1 MTSYDVELK
10 DIVKDFESGGG
21 RVRAVDHVSVD
32 IADGEFF
39 ALLGPSGCGKTTTLR
54 LIAGFEQPTAGHIL
68 IRGRAMEGIPAYHRP
83 VNTVFQDYALFPH
96 LTVEQNIMFG
106 LQMEGVHKRE
116 AVKLAGEALEM
127 VRLPGVGERKPHQLS
142 GGQQQRVALARSLV
156 KQPAVL
162 LLDEPLG
169 ALDLKLRKNMQY
181 ELKALQRD
189 VGITFIYVTHDQE
202 EAITMADRIAVMNE
216 GKMLQVGTP
225 KQIYEHPETHFVAD
239 FIGETNFIAGALT
252 ERGGDGYGSVR
263 LQDGSVIRAQLADT
277 LGNAAS
283 AVTVAIRP
291 ERIGISTPHNPPTAF
306 GGGVES
312 SEITML
318 DALLVDSQ
326 YIGTDTRFTLRIG
339 DGIELVARLQNI
351 DDLAVN
357 TLRIGQKVK
366 VFWQESSA
374 TVLDR

>member
-1 MTSYDVELK
+1 MTTYDVELK
-10 DIVKDFESGGG
+10 DIVKDFESGGSN
-21 RVRAVDHVSVD
+21 VRAVDHVNVQ
-32 IADGEFF
+32 IKDGEFF

-68 IRGRAMEGIPAYHRP
+68 IRGIAMEGIPAYHRP

-106 LQMEGVHKRE
+106 LQMEGVKKRE
-116 AVKLAGEALEM
+116 ALKLAHESLEK
-127 VRLPGVGERKPHQLS
+127 VRLPGVGLRKPHQLS

-216 GKMLQVGTP
+216 GMMLQVGTP
-225 KQIYEHPETHFVAD
+225 KEIYEHPGTHFVAD
-239 FIGETNFIAGALT
+239 FIGETNFISGTLEGRGAG
-252 ERGGDGYGSVR
+252 GYGRVMIA
-263 LQDGSVIRAQLADT
+263 DDTVIRAQLSDT
-277 LGNAAS
+277 LGS
-283 AVTVAIRP
+283 SSLAVTVAIRP
-291 ERIGISTPHNPPTAF
+291 ERIGIAADGEALDLNGPDLT
-306 GGGVES
+306 V
-312 SEITML
+312 L
-318 DALLVDSQ
+318 DALLIDNQ
-326 YIGTDTRFTLRIG
+326 YIGTDTRYTLRIG
-339 DGIELVARLQNI
+339 DEIDLVARVQNI
-351 DDLAVN
+351 NNRDSAAFSN
-357 TLRIGQKVK
+357 GEYVK
-366 VFWQESSA
+366 VFWHDSST

>member
-1 MTSYDVELK
+1 MTTFDVELV
-10 DIVKDFESGGG
+10 DIVKEFESSGSA
-21 RVRAVDHVSVD
+21 VRAVDRVSVQ

-54 LIAGFEQPTAGHIL
+54 LIAGFEQPTSGRVL

-106 LQMEGVHKRE
+106 LQMEGVDKKAARKR
-116 AVKLAGEALEM
+116 ANEALEQ
-127 VRLPGVGERKPHQLS
+127 VRLPGVVARKPHQLS
-142 GGQQQRVALARSLV
+142 GGQQQRVALARALV

-169 ALDLKLRKNMQY
+169 ALDLKLRKNMQF

-216 GKMLQVGTP
+216 GLMLQVGTP
-225 KQIYEHPETHFVAD
+225 KEIYEHPETHFVAD
-239 FIGETNFIAGALT
+239 FIGETNFIPGTLLQRS
-252 ERGGDGYGSVR
+252 EDGYGRVK
-263 LQDGSVIRAQLADT
+263 LANGPVIRAQLSHA
-277 LGNAAS
+277 LGSAAR

-291 ERIGISTPHNPPTAF
+291 ERIGIAAASA
-306 GGGVES
+306 S
-312 SEITML
+312 L
-318 DALLVDSQ
+318 DSDEDGLTVLEAVLAGSQ
-326 YIGTDTRFTLRIG
+326 YIGTDTRYRLALG
-339 DGIELVARLQNI
+339 EEVELVARLQNVSNR
-351 DDLAVN
+351 DSAAYEA
-357 TLRIGQKVK
+357 GQPVK
-366 VFWQESSA
+366 VYWGESSA
-374 TVLDR
+374 TVLDQ

>member
-277 LGNAAS
+277 LGSAAS

-291 ERIGISTPHNPPTAF
+291 ERIGISTPLNPPTAF
-306 GGGVES
+306 GGGVDS
-312 SEITML
+312 SEITIL

>member
-1 MTSYDVELK
+1 MPSYDVELK

-21 RVRAVDHVSVD
+21 SVRAVDHVSVE

-116 AVKLAGEALEM
+116 ALKLAGESLEM

-142 GGQQQRVALARSLV
+142 GGQQQRVALARALV

-216 GKMLQVGTP
+216 GVMLQVGTP
-225 KQIYEHPETHFVAD
+225 KEIYEHPQTHFVAD
-239 FIGETNFIAGALT
+239 FIGETNFIAGALI
-252 ERGGDGYGSVR
+252 ERGADGYGSVR
-263 LQDGSVIRAQLADT
+263 LQDGSVIRAQLSET
-277 LGNAAS
+277 LGGSAG

-291 ERIGISTPHNPPTAF
+291 ERIGISTIPKALEGGTNP
-306 GGGVES
+306 

-318 DALLVDSQ
+318 EALLVDSQ

-339 DGIELVARLQNI
+339 ESIELVARLQN
-351 DDLAVN
+351 VN
-357 TLRIGQKVK
+357 EREHAALRIGQKVK
-366 VFWQESSA
+366 VFWQDSST

>member
-1 MTSYDVELK
+1 MTTTDVQLI
-10 DIVKDFESGGG
+10 DIVKDFDSGGST
-21 RVRAVDHVSVD
+21 VRAVDHVSIE

-54 LIAGFEQPTAGHIL
+54 LIAGFEQPTSGQIL

-96 LTVEQNIMFG
+96 LSVERNIMFG
-106 LQMEGVHKRE
+106 LEMEGVDKKEARKR
-116 AVKLAGEALEM
+116 AHEALEL

-142 GGQQQRVALARSLV
+142 GGQQQRVALARALV

-169 ALDLKLRKNMQY
+169 ALDLKLRVNMQY

-216 GKMLQVGTP
+216 GVMLQVGTP
-225 KQIYEHPETHFVAD
+225 KEIYERPETHFVAD
-239 FIGETNFIAGALT
+239 FIGETNFIPGTLLGQG
-252 ERGGDGYGSVR
+252 EDGYGRVK
-263 LQDGSVIRAQLADT
+263 LADGTVIRARLSHALAS
-277 LGNAAS
+277 AAR

-291 ERIGISTPHNPPTAF
+291 ERIGIPPRSPRRVRGKVYPARSARRVRGRAYPPRSPQSIGGKHCCQRCHGAGRCF
-306 GGGVES
+306 GGQPVHRHRY
-312 SEITML
+312 
-318 DALLVDSQ
+318 AL
-326 YIGTDTRFTLRIG
+326 Y
-339 DGIELVARLQNI
+339 AR
-351 DDLAVN
+351 AGW
-357 TLRIGQKVK
+357 RH
-366 VFWQESSA
+366 
-374 TVLDR
+374 

>member
-1 MTSYDVELK
+1 MSAYDVELK
-10 DIVKDFESGGG
+10 NIVKDFESGGA
-21 RVRAVDHVSVD
+21 RVRAVDRVSVE
-32 IADGEFF
+32 IEDGEFF

-54 LIAGFEQPTAGHIL
+54 LIAGFEQPTSGHIL

-106 LQMEGVHKRE
+106 LQMEGVDKKEARKR
-116 AVKLAGEALEM
+116 ALEALEQ

-142 GGQQQRVALARSLV
+142 GGQQQRVALARALV

-169 ALDLKLRKNMQY
+169 ALDLKLRKNMQF

-216 GKMLQVGTP
+216 GLMLQVGTP
-225 KQIYEHPETHFVAD
+225 KEIYEHPQTHFVAD
-239 FIGETNFIAGALT
+239 FIGETNFIPGALLQ
-252 ERGGDGYGSVR
+252 RGGDGFGQVK
-263 LQDGSVIRAQLADT
+263 LADGTVIRAQLSHALDSS
-277 LGNAAS
+277 AK

-291 ERIGISTPHNPPTAF
+291 ERIGITAP
-306 GGGVES
+306 S
-312 SEITML
+312 DRPAQEIDGLTAL
-318 DALLVDSQ
+318 DAVLAGSQ
-326 YIGTDTRFTLRIG
+326 YIGTDTRYTLALG
-339 DGIELVARLQNI
+339 DEIELVARLQNVNNI
-351 DDLAVN
+351 DSAAFQA
-357 TLRIGQKVK
+357 GQRVK
-366 VFWQESSA
+366 VYWDESST
-374 TVLDR
+374 TVLDQ

>member
-1 MTSYDVELK
+1 MSTYDVELK
-10 DIVKDFESGGG
+10 DIVKDFQSGGA
-21 RVRAVDHVSVD
+21 RVRAVDRVSVE
-32 IADGEFF
+32 IEDGEFF

-54 LIAGFEQPTAGHIL
+54 LIAGFEQPTSGHIL

-106 LQMEGVHKRE
+106 LQMEGVDKKEARKR
-116 AVKLAGEALEM
+116 ALEALEQ

-142 GGQQQRVALARSLV
+142 GGQQQRVALARALV

-169 ALDLKLRKNMQY
+169 ALDLKLRKNMQF

-216 GKMLQVGTP
+216 GVMLQVGTP
-225 KQIYEHPETHFVAD
+225 KEIYEHPQTHFVAD
-239 FIGETNFIAGALT
+239 FIGETNFIPGAVL
-252 ERGGDGYGSVR
+252 ERGDDGYGQVK
-263 LQDGSVIRAQLADT
+263 LADGTVIRAQLSHALDSS
-277 LGNAAS
+277 AK

-291 ERIGISTPHNPPTAF
+291 ERIGLSTPLNPPNAL
-306 GGGVES
+306 GGGADS
-312 SEITML
+312 SGITAL
-318 DALLVDSQ
+318 DAVLAGSQ
-326 YIGTDTRFTLRIG
+326 YIGTDTRYTLALG
-339 DGIELVARLQNI
+339 DEIELVARLQN
-351 DDLAVN
+351 VN
-357 TLRIGQKVK
+357 NIEGATFQAGQRVK
-366 VFWQESSA
+366 VYWDESST
-374 TVLDR
+374 TVLDQ